1 MNPEE
6 FNCDELYKIWLETG
20 MNCDGETCYA
30 FHLSGT
36 IMNGLIQERISFNL
50 YGYDSCPP
58 ETAKVLRLA
67 ADAAYRAFFD
77 VIINNNH
84 NGQKD
89 GKEQN
94 A

>member
-6 FNCDELYKIWLETG
+6 VNYDELYKIWLETG

-36 IMNGLIQERISFNL
+36 VMNGLIQERINFNL

-84 NGQKD
+84 NEQKD
-89 GKEQN
+89 GKEQE
-94 A
+94 